1 MNTLNKQEVTLNPVV
16 SKPLSNRNT
25 NSPGPRTV
33 SNRTLQTLRLG
44 QNTNANNKRAVKNLI
59 NRRIQ
64 VQLNRLD
71 GGLAIKVVAM
81 VGSKLSSRVVI
92 ILMRNSN
99 NSMVV
104 EGMAKVGTDNSR
116 RIVRT
121 IHMRIKQQNSNS
133 SMVAGVLEV
142 AAGDIKEGKVSF
154 IINDS
159 KIRTKS
165 RVIMPRL

>member
-1 MNTLNKQEVTLNPVV
+1 
-16 SKPLSNRNT
+16 
-25 NSPGPRTV
+25 
-33 SNRTLQTLRLG
+33 
-44 QNTNANNKRAVKNLI
+44 
-59 NRRIQ
+59 
-64 VQLNRLD
+64 
-71 GGLAIKVVAM
+71 
-81 VGSKLSSRVVI
+81 
-92 ILMRNSN
+92 
-99 NSMVV
+99 MVV

-116 RIVRT
+116 RIVLT